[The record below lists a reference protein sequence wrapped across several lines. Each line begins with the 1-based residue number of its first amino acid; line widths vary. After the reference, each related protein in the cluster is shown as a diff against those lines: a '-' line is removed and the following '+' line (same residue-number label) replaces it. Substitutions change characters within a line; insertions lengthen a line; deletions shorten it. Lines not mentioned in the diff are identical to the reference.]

1 MRDNDEIIG
10 YVKFFNLQKGAE
22 KRKEGKLKAKFWTN
36 TTI

>member
-10 YVKFFNLQKGAE
+10 YVKFFNLQKGLKNA
-22 KRKEGKLKAKFWTN
+22 RKEKAKFWTN